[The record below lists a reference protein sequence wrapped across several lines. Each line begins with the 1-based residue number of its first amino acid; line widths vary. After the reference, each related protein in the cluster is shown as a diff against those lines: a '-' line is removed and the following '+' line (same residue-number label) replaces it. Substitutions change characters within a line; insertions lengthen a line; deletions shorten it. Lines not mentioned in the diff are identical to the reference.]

1 MDSVLTLVNPSP
13 PIHLEFD
20 RNSVVNAI
28 LRKNSQPAY
37 TIRTKQKTRSA
48 RTDVVD
54 VGTQEV
60 IASIEIK
67 DIFPDVVTIASV
79 NGGNSVKIS
88 KWMKEEQLPDKTS
101 VFPELNHNYALI
113 CDTDGSESSRQHT
126 GDTYGSSTSSIA

>member
-1 MDSVLTLVNPSP
+1 MPGTYKSNITKYSSETVGPMDSGLTLVNPSP

-20 RNSVVNAI
+20 RNSVVNAM
-28 LRKNSQPAY
+28 LLKNSQPAY

-54 VGTQEV
+54 IKTQEV

-67 DIFPDVVTIASV
+67 EIFPDMVTIASV
-79 NGGNSVKIS
+79 NGGNSIKIN

-101 VFPELNHNYALI
+101 VFSNTTTIRY
-113 CDTDGSESSRQHT
+113 
-126 GDTYGSSTSSIA
+126 